1 MTHQRFV
8 TYDEI
13 ITQTNAWIEAV
24 RVVNAN
30 AGKIEKLDLKSY
42 RQAIFIGC
50 GSTYYLSLSAA
61 SMFQSMTGIPARA
74 SPSSELLFFPES
86 VYSDGNVL

>member
-1 MTHQRFV
+1 MTHQSYV

-13 ITQTNAWIEAV
+13 ITQTQAWMEAV
-24 RVVNAN
+24 RVVSGDAE
-30 AGKIEKLDLKSY
+30 KIEKLDLKSY

-61 SMFQSMTGIPARA
+61 SIFQSMTGVPARA
-74 SPSSELLFFPES
+74 FPSSELLFFPER
-86 VYSDGNVL
+86 LIATE